1 MLLQRAVSLI
11 VLVSM
16 IAGLPLRGQ
25 TEVDKR
31 SRVKQL
37 EVKRT
42 DLQEY
47 LRGSTVIDLVRGKKA
62 TIELRD
68 GTILS
73 GRVRRIEHAENTSTL
88 FLKMRGMKAP
98 EPIPV
103 DRIETISYRGNVS
116 KAATVGVT
124 LVTLPGAYFAEAA
137 TEAGFKLFVGSVVA
151 ALALGLMLHV
161 KRPHVVIRVVP

>member
-25 TEVDKR
+25 TKVDKR

-42 DLQEY
+42 DLQDY
-47 LRGSTVIDLVRGKKA
+47 LRGSNVDERVRGKQA
-62 TIELRD
+62 TIQLRD

-116 KAATVGVT
+116 KAATVGVG
-124 LVTLPGAYFAEAA
+124 LVMLPGAYGAEGA
-137 TEAGFKLFVGSVVA
+137 TEAGFNLFVGSVVA

>member
-1 MLLQRAVSLI
+1 VLLQRAVSLI

-25 TEVDKR
+25 TKVDKR

-42 DLQEY
+42 DLQDY
-47 LRGSTVIDLVRGKKA
+47 LRGSTVIDRVRGKQA

-98 EPIPV
+98 EPVPV
-103 DRIETISYRGNVS
+103 DRIETISFRGSVS
-116 KAATVGVT
+116 KAGTVGVI
-124 LVTLPGAYFAEAA
+124 LAMVPGMYGAASATQAGLYLFA
-137 TEAGFKLFVGSVVA
+137 GSWVGA
-151 ALALGLMLHV
+151 IALAVVMH
-161 KRPHVVIRVVP
+161 KNRPHVVIRVVP